1 MTTKKKSPARQA
13 GIKKERT
20 RVRRNAY
27 RDVVIEYYARNSSS
41 ILAITHRHWPDQPWS
56 SQPELARIMSAELGW
71 ELDYRSLSRQLR
83 RVHRFDHSVR
93 NRIFELLDDKALYVP
108 DFQWKYVCGRWSL
121 VSPENVV
128 PLSSELAH
136 NTFRHSVTQI
146 GCRNSSS
153 SQGLKILGC
162 PKKIN

>member
-1 MTTKKKSPARQA
+1 MATNNK
-13 GIKKERT
+13 RT

-27 RDVVIEYYARNSSS
+27 RDVAIEYYARNSSS
-41 ILAITHRHWPDQPWS
+41 VLAVTHRHWPNQPWS
-56 SQPELARIMSAELGW
+56 SQPELAQILSAELGW

-93 NRIFELLDDKALYVP
+93 DRIFKLLGDKALYAP
-108 DFQWKYVCGRWSL
+108 DFQWNAVCGRWNSTN
-121 VSPENVV
+121 PENVV
-128 PLSSELAH
+128 SLSSELAR

-153 SQGLKILGC
+153 SQGLKIIGS
-162 PKKIN
+162 PKKYN

>member
-1 MTTKKKSPARQA
+1 MYQ
-13 GIKKERT
+13 KKERT

-27 RDVVIEYYARNSSS
+27 RDVAIEYYARNSSS
-41 ILAITHRHWPDQPWS
+41 VLAITHRHWPDQPWS
-56 SQPELARIMSAELGW
+56 SQPELARILSAELGW

-83 RVHRFDHSVR
+83 RVQRFDHSVR
-93 NRIFELLDDKALYVP
+93 QRIFEIIGDKALYVP
-108 DFQWKYVCGRWSL
+108 DFRWDAVCGRWNSTN
-121 VSPENVV
+121 PKNVV
-128 PLSSELAH
+128 SLSSELAR

-153 SQGLKILGC
+153 SQGLEIFGS